1 MQFGS
6 VLSSRFFSGVLKQLA
21 ADRSLVYVSLGT
33 VFNDN
38 PAFFRTCL
46 AALAGV
52 RVQVVVSTGRRLKAG
67 DLGPLPDNA
76 IVRDYV
82 PQQAILQR
90 ASLLISHSGANSVHQ
105 ALYHGVPLLLVPQQ
119 MEQALI
125 AARLT
130 ELGAGLILNCRR
142 LTEERVRRLAHRLL
156 NEDFFH
162 QQAAIIGKAL
172 REAGG
177 ASRAAQVLENLAS
190 GKG

>member
-1 MQFGS
+1 MDQFCPVVFS
-6 VLSSRFFSGVLKQLA
+6 VESLKQLA

-130 ELGAGLILNCRR
+130 ELGAGLILNRRR

-156 NEDFFH
+156 NEDSFH